1 MDLFSQMSA
10 AAAASDEQIL
20 ARSRQQI
27 VSILQR
33 FKFVRQCIKCSAK
46 NLLNV
51 DEIFL
56 KAQQAVLYPITP
68 LYDLNQGKIAHN
80 CHRAFSR
87 IFRMYDKDN
96 DDLLS
101 NAEINAFQNDAFRV
115 PLVERDLAGWKKVVS
130 KNNPSEES
138 VIRNGKFTVAGF
150 LIPLK
155 VYQKWLHFI
164 KYETIIFNII
174 GVGPFLTGIFL
185 LINFFVSTNTFTHQY
200 RIEKVYIDGEDSY
213 QYIGVVLEGNVF
225 SGEPKIVELTDE
237 EMLTIYKKKSLML
250 TVSEGVF
257 GFEVIKEK
265 KLLD

>member
-1 MDLFSQMSA
+1 MKLKKHISESENPNYGSTKDYSYHFLYAAVIALFLGVGMCLVFYSVTLISIFQFSK
-10 AAAASDEQIL
+10 IL
-20 ARSRQQI
+20 
-27 VSILQR
+27 VG
-33 FKFVRQCIKCSAK
+33 FTFV
-46 NLLNV
+46 
-51 DEIFL
+51 
-56 KAQQAVLYPITP
+56 
-68 LYDLNQGKIAHN
+68 
-80 CHRAFSR
+80 
-87 IFRMYDKDN
+87 
-96 DDLLS
+96 
-101 NAEINAFQNDAFRV
+101 
-115 PLVERDLAGWKKVVS
+115 
-130 KNNPSEES
+130 
-138 VIRNGKFTVAGF
+138 GF

-155 VYQKWLHFI
+155 VYQKWFHFI

-185 LINFFVSTNTFTHQY
+185 LLNFFISTNTFSHQY

-213 QYIGVVLEGNVF
+213 QSIGVVLEGNVF